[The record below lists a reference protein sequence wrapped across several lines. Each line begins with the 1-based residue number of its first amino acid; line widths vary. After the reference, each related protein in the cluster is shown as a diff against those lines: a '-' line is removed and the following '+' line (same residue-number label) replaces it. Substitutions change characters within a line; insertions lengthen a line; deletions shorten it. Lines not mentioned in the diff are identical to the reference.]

1 MVINSSTIKASDIL
15 TEGTIKSRNPR
26 SEGLCFSS
34 AAMKFSLVA
43 TILVVLAVAHGSVAR
58 SLVKRELQP
67 EVDRITQVL
76 REMST
81 FVSTATQDMME
92 KMKAPEMTNTAQT
105 YMEDS
110 RAKIQPLVEQA
121 AKLQEQI
128 KPIISNIEEH
138 IRPITDDFNGQV
150 LTDNLQNQ
158 MKPLTDMMEKFLQK
172 VMDQSKALLPP
183 Q

>member
-26 SEGLCFSS
+26 SE
-34 AAMKFSLVA
+34 AMKFSLVA